1 MVLLVERGRDIQ
13 EFACRSL
20 RCGLLFSAA
29 ISHVSNVMCMHTIS
43 TIIIPNLPIMHEL
56 QSLATHLRLPSSFQ
70 LHKRGIVRCNSLFQ
84 TPLDDTSTELQG
96 IQCCAAEL
104 DALHTAV
111 NAALQT
117 PL

>member
-84 TPLDDTSTELQG
+84 TPLWMILQ
-96 IQCCAAEL
+96 QSCRAFSAARRSL
-104 DALHTAV
+104 MPC
-111 NAALQT
+111 T